1 MYSLTRHL
9 FNSGTA
15 RERFLSECMDVIQTP
30 GIDASQVDCI
40 TLQKMAFVYNAVQ
53 SGWAVKRKDGA
64 YVFSR
69 PHGGEKQIYLDS
81 FLKRFIE
88 DNLDVEKLVGS

>member
-1 MYSLTRHL
+1 M
-9 FNSGTA
+9 FFCPSG
-15 RERFLSECMDVIQTP
+15 MDTIAAPSVDQI
-30 GIDASQVDCI
+30 DCI

-53 SGWAVKRKDGA
+53 SGWSVRKKDGA

-69 PHGGEKQIYLDS
+69 RHRGDKEIYLDS

-88 DNLDVEKLVGS
+88 ENLDIDRVAGS

>member
-1 MYSLTRHL
+1 MIKTS
-9 FNSGTA
+9 
-15 RERFLSECMDVIQTP
+15 
-30 GIDASQVDCI
+30 GIDASQVDCM

-53 SGWAVKRKDGA
+53 SGWTVKKKEGA

-69 PHGGEKQIYLDS
+69 PHRGEKQIYLDN

-88 DNLDVEKLVGS
+88 ENLDVENLVGS